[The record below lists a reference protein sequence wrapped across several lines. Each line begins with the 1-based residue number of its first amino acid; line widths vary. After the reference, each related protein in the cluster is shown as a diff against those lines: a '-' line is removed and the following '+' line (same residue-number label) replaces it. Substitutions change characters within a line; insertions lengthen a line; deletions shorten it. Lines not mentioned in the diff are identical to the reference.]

1 MCLVPHRTRVPVVLI
16 AVFVNTEKTK
26 EILANLR
33 EKVAEVER
41 DTAWEAHLRRFMNN
55 SANSELAGEE
65 KGSTMNVKKLL
76 ANVDSMRIEERTQ
89 DTEQERL

>member
-1 MCLVPHRTRVPVVLI
+1 MPHKTRVPLVLII
-16 AVFVNTEKTK
+16 AVFLNAEKTK

-41 DTAWEAHLRRFMNN
+41 DAAWEAHLRRFMNN

-65 KGSTMNVKKLL
+65 KGSTTNVKKLL
-76 ANVDSMRIEERTQ
+76 ANVDGTRIEEQ
-89 DTEQERL
+89 DPEQERL

>member
-1 MCLVPHRTRVPVVLI
+1 MSPLPHRTRVPFVLLTPI
-16 AVFVNTEKTK
+16 FRNAEKTK

-41 DTAWEAHLRRFMNN
+41 DAAWEAHLRRFMNN

-65 KGSTMNVKKLL
+65 RGSTINVKKLL
-76 ANVDSMRIEERTQ
+76 ANVDGMRIEEQ
-89 DTEQERL
+89 DPEQERL

>member
-1 MCLVPHRTRVPVVLI
+1 MSLVPHRTRVPVILI

-41 DTAWEAHLRRFMNN
+41 DAAWEAHLRRFMNN

-65 KGSTMNVKKLL
+65 KGSTINVKKLL
-76 ANVDSMRIEERTQ
+76 ANVDSMRIEEQ
-89 DTEQERL
+89 DAGR

>member
-1 MCLVPHRTRVPVVLI
+1 LPF
-16 AVFVNTEKTK
+16 FVNTEKTK

-33 EKVAEVER
+33 EKIAEVER
-41 DTAWEAHLRRFMNN
+41 DAAWEAHLRRFMDN

-65 KGSTMNVKKLL
+65 RGSSTNVKKLL
-76 ANVDSMRIEERTQ
+76 ANVDGIKIEDQ

>member
-1 MCLVPHRTRVPVVLI
+1 MPHRTRVPLVLII
-16 AVFVNTEKTK
+16 AVFLNAEKTK

-41 DTAWEAHLRRFMNN
+41 DAAWEAHLRRFMNN

-65 KGSTMNVKKLL
+65 KGSTTNVKKLL
-76 ANVDSMRIEERTQ
+76 ANVDGTRIEEQ
-89 DTEQERL
+89 DPEQERL

>member
-1 MCLVPHRTRVPVVLI
+1 MPHRTRVPLALII
-16 AVFVNTEKTK
+16 AVFLNAEKTK

-41 DTAWEAHLRRFMNN
+41 DAAWEAHLRRFMNN

-65 KGSTMNVKKLL
+65 KGSTINVKKLL
-76 ANVDSMRIEERTQ
+76 ANVDGTRIEEQ
-89 DTEQERL
+89 DPEQERL

>member
-1 MCLVPHRTRVPVVLI
+1 VSVVPHRTRVPVVLI
-16 AVFVNTEKTK
+16 TAFLVNAEKSK

-41 DTAWEAHLRRFMNN
+41 DAAWEAHLRRFMNN

-65 KGSTMNVKKLL
+65 KGSTINVKKLL
-76 ANVDSMRIEERTQ
+76 ANVDGMRIEEQ
-89 DTEQERL
+89 NPEQEGL

>member
-1 MCLVPHRTRVPVVLI
+1 MPF
-16 AVFVNTEKTK
+16 FVNTEKTK

-33 EKVAEVER
+33 EKIAEVER
-41 DTAWEAHLRRFMNN
+41 DAAWEAHLRRFMDN

-65 KGSTMNVKKLL
+65 RGSSTNVKKLL
-76 ANVDSMRIEERTQ
+76 ANVDGIKIEDQ